1 MTCIVGLEHDGDV
14 WIGGDSA
21 GVGPGYGLT
30 VRADVKVFTR
40 DRGPDR
46 WAFGFCGS
54 FRVGQL
60 IRYSLELPVP
70 DDDDDLYEFMVT
82 DFVDALRSALDIG
95 GALFRKGGVEWGET
109 FLVGL
114 RGVLFCVEEDFQV
127 GRAVDPYVS
136 VGCGDD
142 PARGA
147 MHALSTVTDLD
158 PDARILTA
166 LAAAERHSAGV
177 RSPFLVVSTK
187 RDVAPVTKP
196 NGKKRVTI
204 KTETRK
210 AGR

>member
-14 WIGGDSA
+14 YIGGDSA
-21 GVGPGYGLT
+21 GVERYALT

-60 IRYSLELPVP
+60 LRYVLELPVP
-70 DDDDDLYEFMVT
+70 DLDDDLERFMVT
-82 DFVDALRSALDIG
+82 DFVEALRFTLADG
-95 GALFRKGGVEWGET
+95 GALYRKAGVEEGET

-114 RGVLFCVEEDFQV
+114 RGVLFTIEGDFQV
-127 GRAVDPYVS
+127 GRAVDPYAAI
-136 VGCGDD
+136 GCGDD

-147 MHALSTVTDLD
+147 MHALEGYELEPEAKVL
-158 PDARILTA
+158 AA

-187 RDVAPVTKP
+187 PDVEPTTKT
-196 NGKKRVTI
+196 KRS
-204 KTETRK
+204 R
-210 AGR
+210 